1 MPKLETDGYDR
12 RILAALQGDGRM
24 SIADLA
30 ETVGLSPSPCWRR
43 VRALEEA
50 GVIRGYTAI
59 LDTAAL
65 GFGLD
70 VFVSLSL
77 NLHKADEFEAA
88 IMRRPEVVQCY
99 AMAGEQ
105 DYMLHVIARDMAA
118 FDHFV
123 REELIHMPGVDKVR
137 SNFILKVIKQTTALP
152 L

>member
-1 MPKLETDGYDR
+1 MPKPDRDTYDR
-12 RILAALQGDGRM
+12 RILAALQRDGRL

-30 ETVGLSPSPCWRR
+30 QEVGLSASPCWRR
-43 VRALEEA
+43 VRALEES
-50 GVIRGYTAI
+50 GVIRGYTAV
-59 LDTAAL
+59 LDAAGL

-70 VFVSLSL
+70 VFVNISL
-77 NLHKADEFEAA
+77 NLHKAAEFEAA
-88 IMRRPEVVQCY
+88 ILRRPEVVQCY

-123 REELIHMPGVDKVR
+123 RDELIHMPGVDKVR
-137 SNFILKVIKQTTALP
+137 SNFTLKVIKRTTLLP

>member
-1 MPKLETDGYDR
+1 MPKLEADGYDR
-12 RILAALQGDGRM
+12 RILAALQRDGRM

-77 NLHKADEFEAA
+77 NLHKAEEFEAA

>member
-1 MPKLETDGYDR
+1 M
-12 RILAALQGDGRM
+12 
-24 SIADLA
+24 
-30 ETVGLSPSPCWRR
+30 
-43 VRALEEA
+43 
-50 GVIRGYTAI
+50 IRGYTAI

>member
-1 MPKLETDGYDR
+1 MPKLDADGYDR
-12 RILAALQGDGRM
+12 RILGALQRDGRM

-30 ETVGLSPSPCWRR
+30 EKVGLSSSPCWRR

-59 LDTAAL
+59 LDPAAI

-77 NLHKADEFEAA
+77 NLHKAEEFEAA

-123 REELIHMPGVDKVR
+123 RDELIHMPGVDKVR
-137 SNFILKVIKQTTALP
+137 SNFILKVIKQTTVLP